1 MIEEKLELIRPGQI
15 RTRYSPSP
23 TGALHLGGV
32 RTALFNFLFARKN
45 LGKFILRIEDTDVER
60 SKKQYE
66 KGILESL
73 KWLSINWD
81 EGPIAVAQNQKSKIK
96 NQKFIGEYGP
106 YRQSERLDI
115 YTKYLKKLL
124 NEDKVYYCFCSKEDL
139 EAEKQYQ
146 ISIGIAPHYSGK
158 CADLAKSTVKKY
170 LKKKKPATIRLRVPL
185 KIIEF
190 EDEIRGKIKFDS
202 SLMGDIIIAKDFTH
216 PLYNFACAIDDY
228 EMKITNVIRGEDI
241 LSNTPKQILLQ
252 EILGFPHPKYA
263 HIPLIFG
270 TDGSKLSKRH
280 GAKSILEYK
289 KEGYLPEAIVNFIA
303 FLGWNPGDEREIFS
317 LNALIR
323 DFSLKKIQKAPAIF
337 NPTKLDFLNGFYIR
351 QKPIEKLT
359 NLCLP
364 YLIADDLITAVFKT
378 RQYPPAYGGIEISQK
393 YKISQTKEEI
403 SFDFLKKII
412 AVEQERLKKISEIT
426 ELADFFFKDK
436 LNYEKKLLQ
445 WKNMS
450 DKEIKS
456 SFDRIIKTLS
466 KIKDEDFNR
475 ETLEKILL
483 PEAEKFAKEIGR
495 VGDLSA
501 DSAFVA
507 EATSAKEAALA
518 KADRGYLLWP
528 FRVALTGK
536 KATAGPFEIAEILG
550 KKKVLKRIIRAHNIL
565 CARPST

>member
-1 MIEEKLELIRPGQI
+1 MLTSKLKLIRPGQI
-15 RTRYSPSP
+15 RTRYCPAP
-23 TGALHLGGV
+23 TGVLHLGGA

-45 LGKFILRIEDTDVER
+45 LGKFILRIEDTDIER

-66 KGILESL
+66 KDILESL
-73 KWLSINWD
+73 KWLIINWD
-81 EGPIAVAQNQKSKIK
+81 EGPILAKTSASRQKY
-96 NQKFIGEYGP
+96 IGNYGP
-106 YRQSERLDI
+106 YRQSERKEI
-115 YTKYLKKLL
+115 YSKYLKKLL
-124 NEDKVYYCFCSKEDL
+124 NEDRAYYCFCSKEDL
-139 EAEKQYQ
+139 EVEKQYQ

-158 CADLAKSTVKKY
+158 CANLPKSTVKKY
-170 LKKKKPATIRLRVPL
+170 LKKKKSATIRLRVPL

-190 EDEIRGKIKFDS
+190 EDEIRGKIKFDT
-202 SLMGDIIIAKDFTH
+202 SLMGDIIIAKDLTH
-216 PLYNFACAIDDY
+216 PLYNFACTIDDY
-228 EMKITNVIRGEDI
+228 EMEITHVIRGEDI

-252 EILGFPHPKYA
+252 EILGFPRPKYA

-289 KEGYLPEAIVNFIA
+289 KEGYLPEAIVNFIV

-317 LNALIR
+317 LNALIK

-359 NLCLP
+359 DICLI
-364 YLIADDLITAVFKT
+364 YLINEKLIEPTFT
-378 RQYPPAYGGIEISQK
+378 TEQYPPAYGAREIKQNFR
-393 YKISQTKEEI
+393 ISETGEEI
-403 SFDFLKKII
+403 NLSFLQKIVLI
-412 AVEQERLKKISEIT
+412 YQERLKKISEIA
-426 ELADFFFKDK
+426 ELTDFFFKDK

-456 SFDRIIKTLS
+456 SFDKIIKVLS
-466 KIKDEDFNR
+466 KVKDEDFNR
-475 ETLEKILL
+475 EILEKILL
-483 PEAEKFAKEIGR
+483 PEAEKFGEEIGK
-495 VGDLSA
+495 VG
-501 DSAFVA
+501 
-507 EATSAKEAALA
+507 
-518 KADRGYLLWP
+518 DRGYLLWP

-550 KKKVLKRIIRAHNIL
+550 KKKVLKRIKE
-565 CARPST
+565 AREKM